1 MSAAPPAA
9 GRVPGPS
16 DHLDPHRP
24 PSGAVVLQLRG
35 ASVVHGAHRALD
47 DVDLVVRAGERVAL
61 LGPSGA
67 GKSTMLSLLSGA
79 TEPDAGAVLLFGEDL
94 AAVGPRRRRAL
105 AARVGALTQD
115 LDLVEHVRVL
125 HNVAAGRL
133 GRMPLRTAL
142 VRLLTARADDE
153 VRGVL
158 EQVELPWALHARTQ
172 QLSGGE
178 RQRVAVAR
186 LLLQRAEAVLADE
199 PASSLDP
206 TTARQVLDLLRSS
219 ATTGTTLISLHQPEA
234 ARQSFTRVLGMRGG
248 RVVLD
253 LPSARLTDEHLDDLY
268 ARA

>member
-1 MSAAPPAA
+1 MSAALPVADPAPGAPPAA
-9 GRVPGPS
+9 P
-16 DHLDPHRP
+16 
-24 PSGAVVLQLRG
+24 VLELRS
-35 ASVVHGAHRALD
+35 ASVVHGTHRALD

-67 GKSTMLSLLSGA
+67 GKSTLLSLLSGA
-79 TEPDAGAVLLFGEDL
+79 TDPDAGTVLLFGEDL
-94 AAVGPRRRRAL
+94 AAVGSRRRRAL
-105 AARVGALTQD
+105 VARVGALTQD
-115 LDLVEHVRVL
+115 LALVEHVRVL

-133 GRMPLRTAL
+133 GRIPLHTAL
-142 VRLLTARADDE
+142 ARLLTARADDE
-153 VRGVL
+153 VRAVL
-158 EQVELPWALHARTQ
+158 AQVELPWATHARTH

-206 TTARQVLDLLRSS
+206 TTARQVLDLLRHS
-219 ATTGTTLISLHQPEA
+219 ATTGTTVVSLHQPEA
-234 ARQSFTRVLGMRGG
+234 ARETFTRVIGMRHG

-253 LPSARLTDEHLDDLY
+253 LPPSRITDERLDELY

>member
-1 MSAAPPAA
+1 MSIPQPSPTAVAPPAPA
-9 GRVPGPS
+9 GVPQGVP
-16 DHLDPHRP
+16 
-24 PSGAVVLQLRG
+24 VLELRG

-67 GKSTMLSLLSGA
+67 GKSTLLSLLSGA
-79 TEPDAGAVLLFGEDL
+79 GEPDAGAVLLFGEDL
-94 AAVGPRRRRAL
+94 ATVGHRRRREL

-133 GRMPLRTAL
+133 GRVPLCAAL

-153 VRGVL
+153 VRAVL
-158 EQVELPWALHARTQ
+158 AQVGLPWALHARTQ

-186 LLLQRAEAVLADE
+186 LLLQRAEVVLADE

-206 TTARQVLDLLRSS
+206 TTSREVLTLLRSS
-219 ATTGTTLISLHQPEA
+219 AATGTTVVSLHQPEA
-234 ARQSFTRVLGMRGG
+234 ARHTFTRVLGLRGG

-253 LPSARLTDEHLDDLY
+253 LPPTRLSDDHLDELY
-268 ARA
+268 VRA

>member
-1 MSAAPPAA
+1 MSTALPAAAPVLPPA
-9 GRVPGPS
+9 
-16 DHLDPHRP
+16 
-24 PSGAVVLQLRG
+24 VLELRS
-35 ASVVHGAHRALD
+35 ASVVHGTHRALD

-67 GKSTMLSLLSGA
+67 GKSTLLSLLSGA
-79 TEPDAGAVLLFGEDL
+79 TDPDVGTVLLFGEAL
-94 AAVGPRRRRAL
+94 AAVGSRRRREL

-115 LDLVEHVRVL
+115 LALVEHVRVL

-133 GRMPLRTAL
+133 GRVPLRTAL
-142 VRLLTARADDE
+142 ARLLTARADDE
-153 VRGVL
+153 VRAVL
-158 EQVELPWALHARTQ
+158 AQVELPWATHARTH

-186 LLLQRAEAVLADE
+186 LLMQRAEAVLADE

-206 TTARQVLDLLRSS
+206 TTARQVLDLLRHS
-219 ATTGTTLISLHQPEA
+219 ATTGTTGVSLHQPEA
-234 ARQSFTRVLGMRGG
+234 ARRTFTRVIGLRRG

-253 LPSARLTDEHLDDLY
+253 LPPGQVTDDRLDELY

>member
-1 MSAAPPAA
+1 MSASLTEAAAPGARSA
-9 GRVPGPS
+9 GP
-16 DHLDPHRP
+16 
-24 PSGAVVLQLRG
+24 VLELRG
-35 ASVVHGAHRALD
+35 VSVVHGAHRALD

-67 GKSTMLSLLSGA
+67 GKSTLLSLLSGA
-79 TEPDAGAVLLFGEDL
+79 AEPSAGAVLLFGEDL
-94 AAVGPRRRRAL
+94 ATAGSRRRREL

-133 GRMPLRTAL
+133 GRLPLRTAL

-153 VRGVL
+153 VREVL
-158 EQVELPWALHARTQ
+158 TQVELPWAVHARTH

-219 ATTGTTLISLHQPEA
+219 ATTGTTVVSLHQPEA
-234 ARQSFTRVLGMRGG
+234 ARHTFTRVVGLRRG

-253 LPSARLTDEHLDDLY
+253 LPPDRLSDDRLDELY
-268 ARA
+268 ARG